1 MGILFSVIV
10 PVFNSERYIS
20 NAIKS
25 VLRQKLEKKNY
36 EIILINDNSSDQ
48 SLKIIRNFKKK
59 FKNIKVINNKKN
71 YKVSFCRNAGIKK
84 ATGKYIIFLDSDD
97 EIKKNAFKD
106 IKKIILKTEYD
117 LILFLEYQS
126 NKYRINKKQVNK
138 IRNIDQF
145 IKHDNKNKIYNPNC
159 WNLVINR
166 SFLNKAKVLF
176 KKIDIFEDQV
186 FCTEILFLA
195 RKIKVMPGT
204 FYKYILRP
212 LSLSRNT
219 SYVSFRSCSYV
230 LINFF
235 KFFENKKLSVNK
247 INFIKNRINFIM
259 NINKVY
265 LNICSKNQIK
275 KISLNFQKN
284 TKKLKVEGNFLKK
297 YTNKISNFYKLEK
310 LLKLKNQSINKINK
324 LNYVNFDK
332 IFIFSY
338 GVVGR
343 TLFHILKNNRVKING
358 FIDNNKNFLNAN
370 YSSVKI
376 YDLKNFK
383 RKIDQKLTKILVI
396 VCQSN
401 KFVTRK
407 IVYQLKNIG
416 LMKSNIRIFNA
427 F

>member
-1 MGILFSVIV
+1 
-10 PVFNSERYIS
+10 
-20 NAIKS
+20 
-25 VLRQKLEKKNY
+25 
-36 EIILINDNSSDQ
+36 
-48 SLKIIRNFKKK
+48 
-59 FKNIKVINNKKN
+59 
-71 YKVSFCRNAGIKK
+71 
-84 ATGKYIIFLDSDD
+84 
-97 EIKKNAFKD
+97 
-106 IKKIILKTEYD
+106 
-117 LILFLEYQS
+117 
-126 NKYRINKKQVNK
+126 
-138 IRNIDQF
+138 
-145 IKHDNKNKIYNPNC
+145 
-159 WNLVINR
+159 
-166 SFLNKAKVLF
+166 
-176 KKIDIFEDQV
+176 
-186 FCTEILFLA
+186 
-195 RKIKVMPGT
+195 
-204 FYKYILRP
+204 
-212 LSLSRNT
+212 
-219 SYVSFRSCSYV
+219 
-230 LINFF
+230 
-235 KFFENKKLSVNK
+235 
-247 INFIKNRINFIM
+247 M